1 MSRAIRK
8 ALEALTGAPSVPD
21 GPAGVPPIP
30 SGRGLPPPTPTRNL
44 PPPPDVPPVRNLP
57 GPTAPDAPT
66 PPAGRSGWGTAAR
79 VGAAL
84 AAGGGVL
91 GALGALSPESKG
103 PPIPPPGGPQP
114 PAPPTPASPPIDPKT
129 ATREELLAAG
139 YRDYGSGYVPPGSN
153 AMGVPDHW
161 RRKMFLKQQAN
172 RYRHDFA
179 KNPDQY
185 NDMVAAYDQAGPNA
199 SHSARAVATRALTD
213 HLDAQGAAQRGINV
227 DNAANQT
234 NMARQMGV
242 PRGYIMAMQDVQRH
256 AARGDIA
263 SASAAAAMYGQ
274 VYGQSFLYAAKNMTD
289 QHAASEKAK
298 AEIAGQKPPPQTVAQ
313 SVNKNMAEIQAMPPG
328 PARKAA
334 IEQFYSAGA
343 SGDPKAAKAGVEN
356 HYQTIV
362 KDMATRLGNLSPE
375 ETSEL
380 QQVAGH
386 MNYQQFLKY
395 SGAVDTPD
403 TQKHY
408 QRIFN
413 KNATWAQANEQ
424 LGPLGTLRD
433 YAVPDWL
440 FPGWK

>member
-1 MSRAIRK
+1 MNGGGSQ
-8 ALEALTGAPSVPD
+8 P
-21 GPAGVPPIP
+21 PA
-30 SGRGLPPPTPTRNL
+30 PPP
-44 PPPPDVPPVRNLP
+44 
-57 GPTAPDAPT
+57 AP
-66 PPAGRSGWGTAAR
+66 
-79 VGAAL
+79 
-84 AAGGGVL
+84 
-91 GALGALSPESKG
+91 
-103 PPIPPPGGPQP
+103 PQP
-114 PAPPTPASPPIDPKT
+114 PAPPPIDPKT

-185 NDMVAAYDQAGPNA
+185 SDMVAAYDQAGPNA

-298 AEIAGQKPPPQTVAQ
+298 AEMAGQKPPPQTVAS

-334 IEQFYSAGA
+334 IEQFYTAGA
-343 SGDPKAAKAGVEN
+343 NGDSKAAQAGVRN

-362 KDMATRLGNLSPE
+362 KEMAGRLDRLSPE
-375 ETSEL
+375 EMSEL
-380 QQVAGH
+380 QQVANG
-386 MNYQQFLKY
+386 MSYKAFIQYAGLQDSVEN
-395 SGAVDTPD
+395 
-403 TQKHY
+403 QKHY
-408 QRIFN
+408 QRIFS
-413 KNATWAQANEQ
+413 KNASWAQFGDNFGVGNVVRGLTPWA
-424 LGPLGTLRD
+424 D
-433 YAVPDWL
+433 
-440 FPGWK
+440 